1 MADYLTTALSGLG
14 TTTNETP
21 WGTAGQVLL
30 EQSPRLVNTT
40 KFDSGNL
47 ATAFGAALLGGLIKY
62 KGRQDAA
69 EQSAEATALAQQI
82 QGAKTPE
89 EQLALA
95 QSAES
100 SNVRNKLTNLVNAL
114 QIQKTANEQELAQK
128 RAGSLLEIEAQLSP
142 LGRELMKVKQQNRLA
157 EIAAMTDAYAARKEI
172 AADTKEPKALPSGVQ
187 ERIVSATEFAN
198 NAKAHREQIAKM
210 DPKTLKFLLTTDS
223 SVFGTVGP
231 PGFVSQNE
239 GVLQEYRKAQFGATL
254 TGREEKA
261 ADIIAGKNLTAS
273 KQDILA
279 AWDYLIEANANRAK
293 RTIDLATKGP
303 AATLELLNASPE
315 TKTTE
320 TDAQKRNRELKAE
333 LAAIKA
339 QIAGSR

>member
-1 MADYLTTALSGLG
+1 MADYLSSALSGLT
-14 TTTNETP
+14 TTTNDTP
-21 WGTAGQVLL
+21 WGVAGQTLL
-30 EQSPRLVNTT
+30 ETSPLIINKRNP
-40 KFDSGNL
+40 SGGNL
-47 ATAFGAALLGGLIKY
+47 AAAFGTALLGGLIKY

-128 RAGSLLEIEAQLSP
+128 RAGSLLDIEAQLSP
-142 LGRELMKVKQQNRLA
+142 LGRELMNVKQQNRLA
-157 EIAAMTDAYAARKEI
+157 EIAAMTDAYAARREI

-187 ERIVSATEFAN
+187 DRIVSATEFAN
-198 NAKAHREQIAKM
+198 NAKAHREQIAEM
-210 DPKTLKFLLTTDS
+210 DPKTLKFLLTTGS
-223 SVFGTVGP
+223 SAFGTVGP
-231 PGFVSQNE
+231 PGFVAQNE
-239 GVLQEYRKAQFGATL
+239 NVLQEYRKANFGATL
-254 TGREEKA
+254 TGQEKRA

-279 AWDYLIEANANRAK
+279 AWDQLIESSTNRAK

-303 AATLELLNASPE
+303 AATLESLNASAE

-320 TDAQKRNRELKAE
+320 TESQRRNRELKE
-333 LAAIKA
+333 RLARLEAMA
-339 QIAGSR
+339 AGR

>member
-1 MADYLTTALSGLG
+1 MADYLTAALGGLG
-14 TTTNETP
+14 TSTGDTP
-21 WGTAGQVLL
+21 WGTAGQALL
-30 EQSPRLVNTT
+30 EASPLLINT
-40 KFDSGNL
+40 KKPSNANL
-47 ATAFGAALLGGLIKY
+47 ATAFGTALVAGLIKY

-69 EQSAEATALAQQI
+69 EQTAEASTLAQQI
-82 QGAKTPE
+82 QAAKTPE

-100 SNVRNKLTNLVNAL
+100 SGVRTKLTNLVNAL
-114 QIQKTANEQELAQK
+114 QMQNTINAQELAQK
-128 RAGSLLEIEAQLSP
+128 RAGSLLDIEAQLSP

-198 NAKAHREQIAKM
+198 NAKAHREQIAEM
-210 DPKTLKFLLTTDS
+210 DPKTLKFLLTTGS
-223 SVFGTVGP
+223 SAFGTVGP
-231 PGFVSQNE
+231 PGFVAQNE
-239 GVLQEYRKAQFGATL
+239 NVLQEYRKANFGATL
-254 TGREEKA
+254 TGQEKRA

-279 AWDYLIEANANRAK
+279 AWDQLIESSTNRAK

-303 AATLELLNASPE
+303 AATLESLNALPE
-315 TKTTE
+315 TTAVE

>member
-142 LGRELMKVKQQNRLA
+142 LGRELMQLKEKQRLR
-157 EIAAMTDAYAARKEI
+157 EINAMTDS
-172 AADTKEPKALPSGVQ
+172 DKEPKTWWDELSKPQQQKFNFARAQVNELRSLAQQFKNLDNTAAGLQIKAIEPGSPQDLALSKMKTLVPSTARLLGEVGNLAQ
-187 ERIVSATEFAN
+187 EEQQRLIDATLGSKLSGSESISKRLNQLADTADN
-198 NAKAHREQIAKM
+198 VIQTQTKAYQDIAKFGP
-210 DPKTLKFLLTTDS
+210 DV
-223 SVFGTVGP
+223 VFTNKITPV
-231 PGFVSQNE
+231 E
-239 GVLQEYRKAQFGATL
+239 TEAQ
-254 TGREEKA
+254 R
-261 ADIIAGKNLTAS
+261 
-273 KQDILA
+273 
-279 AWDYLIEANANRAK
+279 
-293 RTIDLATKGP
+293 
-303 AATLELLNASPE
+303 
-315 TKTTE
+315 
-320 TDAQKRNRELKAE
+320 RNRELKAE